1 MKIIEH
7 LEYINYSDSKD
18 TLVLIYTSILMKI
31 FAIKKP
37 TRFISSNIVVFT
49 YFVDKRLFASE
60 RSIL

>member
-31 FAIKKP
+31 FAIKKYYY
-37 TRFISSNIVVFT
+37 IIIIIN
-49 YFVDKRLFASE
+49 YFSMKNN
-60 RSIL
+60 

>member
-31 FAIKKP
+31 FAIKK
-37 TRFISSNIVVFT
+37 
-49 YFVDKRLFASE
+49 YY
-60 RSIL
+60 

>member
-31 FAIKKP
+31 FAIKKYYY
-37 TRFISSNIVVFT
+37 IN
-49 YFVDKRLFASE
+49 YFSMK
-60 RSIL
+60 IN